1 MTQQAM
7 NIEYD
12 NLKGNI
18 NRMCVTNNLS
28 EMLDMY
34 EYAQK
39 RLDKIYQY
47 NKDRL
52 LGKENKQYPFIDL
65 PSMECDNNGN
75 YIYFRENK

>member
-1 MTQQAM
+1 MTQQEM

-12 NLKGNI
+12 SLKGNI
-18 NRMCVTNNLS
+18 NRMCVTDSLS

-52 LGKENKQYPFIDL
+52 LDKENK
-65 PSMECDNNGN
+65 
-75 YIYFRENK
+75 